1 MQDIAFTVHIFKEGD
16 VYVAHVPEL
25 DVSSCGDTTE
35 IVRKNI
41 RDAVQGFL
49 ETSEQMGTL
58 AAVLEESGYRLD
70 DGQWLAPEFVA
81 IDRQS
86 VGLG

>member
-1 MQDIAFTVHIFKEGD
+1 MQDIAFTVHIFREGD

-25 DVSSCGDTTE
+25 DVSSCGDTTD
-35 IVRKNI
+35 IARKNI

-49 ETSEQMGTL
+49 ETSEEMGTL
-58 AAVLEESGYRLD
+58 AEVLEESGYRLE
-70 DGQWLAPEFVA
+70 DGRWRAPEFVA
-81 IDRQS
+81 LDRLS